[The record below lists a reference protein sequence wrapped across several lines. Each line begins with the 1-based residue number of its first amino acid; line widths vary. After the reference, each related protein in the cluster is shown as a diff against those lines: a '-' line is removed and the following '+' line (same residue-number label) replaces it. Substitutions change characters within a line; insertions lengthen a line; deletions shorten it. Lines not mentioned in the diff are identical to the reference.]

1 MHKFN
6 HKFVEKIKLERT
18 SINGVRHYVLPSGET
33 VPLKSVTAALG
44 EKLDATSE
52 GLQAWKDRI
61 GEEAAQRILTQ
72 ASKRGD
78 AVHKLTEDFLLNKVN
93 ITKGH
98 MPFNIYTFNQIKA
111 ILEKNVDDIYGI
123 ELPLY
128 SLKLGLVG
136 RADLVARFNSIPSII
151 DIKTARYKRQ
161 EDWIEK
167 YFLQTSIYSLMFEG
181 IYKIETPQIVLI
193 IALDDDD
200 PQLIVRSRNQ
210 YLKRISE
217 LFS

>member
-1 MHKFN
+1 VHKFN

-78 AVHKLTEDFLLNKVN
+78 AVHKLTEDFLLNKEN